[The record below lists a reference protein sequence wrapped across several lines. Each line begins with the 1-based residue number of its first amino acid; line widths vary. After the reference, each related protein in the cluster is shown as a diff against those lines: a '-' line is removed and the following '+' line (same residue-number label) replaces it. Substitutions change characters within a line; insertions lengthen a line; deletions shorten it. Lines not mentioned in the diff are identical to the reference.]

1 CWCVVSAGMQ
11 AAMMAPT
18 EILAA
23 QHFTSLSSLLEP
35 AGIRVALLT
44 GSVKA
49 AEKRKLYASLEAGEI
64 DLIIGTHALLSEGVA
79 FRDLGL
85 VITDEQHRF
94 GVGQRSALAQKGT
107 SPHFLVMSATPI
119 PRTLALMMYG
129 DLDISV
135 LDELPPGRQ
144 KIETYL
150 IDSKKRVRAFGFV
163 QKHLDEG
170 RQGYL
175 ICPLIEEDETGL
187 ASVKEYAGLV
197 KDCFPHASV
206 GILHG
211 KMKPAEKDAVM
222 KEFSEGALQLL
233 VSTTVVEVG
242 VDVPNA
248 VIMLIENAER
258 YGLSQLHQLRG
269 RIGRGSFQSTCI
281 LVTDI
286 QNEDTLK
293 RLKLFRDTS
302 DGFQIADADLKLRGP
317 GDFFGQR
324 QHGLPQL
331 TIADM
336 SSDLEVLKK
345 AQECAREIMSKNVL
359 DAEEYRGLRAE
370 MRRLF
375 AKTGSDNV
383 VL

>member
-1 CWCVVSAGMQ
+1 MSF
-11 AAMMAPT
+11 
-18 EILAA
+18 
-23 QHFTSLSSLLEP
+23 H
-35 AGIRVALLT
+35 R
-44 GSVKA
+44 
-49 AEKRKLYASLEAGEI
+49 EA
-64 DLIIGTHALLSEGVA
+64 
-79 FRDLGL
+79 
-85 VITDEQHRF
+85 
-94 GVGQRSALAQKGT
+94 
-107 SPHFLVMSATPI
+107 
-119 PRTLALMMYG
+119 
-129 DLDISV
+129 
-135 LDELPPGRQ
+135 Q

-150 IDSKKRVRAFGFV
+150 IDSKSAYGRSVFV

-175 ICPLIEEDETGL
+175 ICPLIEEDEIGL

-211 KMKPAEKDAVM
+211 KMKPAEKDGD
-222 KEFSEGALQLL
+222 EGVFRGSPAASGLHH
-233 VSTTVVEVG
+233 SGGSGG

-302 DGFQIADADLKLRGP
+302 DGFQIADADLKLRVLETSLDSASTDCP
-317 GDFFGQR
+317 
-324 QHGLPQL
+324 
-331 TIADM
+331 
-336 SSDLEVLKK
+336 SSP
-345 AQECAREIMSKNVL
+345 
-359 DAEEYRGLRAE
+359 
-370 MRRLF
+370 
-375 AKTGSDNV
+375 
-383 VL
+383 